1 MLQNLKQNMGYSCV
15 FQLQK
20 IKNYCLPV
28 LKRRIF
34 VLPEIPTV
42 NGKPRKVQLVL
53 YIDNNQVRAFSRF
66 LTTNQYQLY
75 TN

>member
-28 LKRRIF
+28 LKQRIF
-34 VLPEIPTV
+34 VLPEIPTM
-42 NGKPRKVQLVL
+42 NGKPRKVELVL
-53 YIDNNQVRAFSRF
+53 YIDNPQVTAFSCF
-66 LTTNQYQLY
+66 LTTNQYQL
-75 TN
+75 